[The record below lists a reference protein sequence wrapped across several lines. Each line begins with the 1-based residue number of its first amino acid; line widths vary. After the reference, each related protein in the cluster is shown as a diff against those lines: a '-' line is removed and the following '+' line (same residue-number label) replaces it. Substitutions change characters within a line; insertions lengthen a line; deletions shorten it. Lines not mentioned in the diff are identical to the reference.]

1 MQIAIDGPSA
11 AGKSTL
17 AKKLAEKL
25 NIEYLDTGAMYRTL
39 ALYFYEEN
47 FTNFDDEEELK
58 VFLSKIKIDVRNNKF
73 YLFDRD
79 VSQDI
84 REEEIGLLAS
94 KISSYQIIRSFLV
107 EKQQEIAKGKDIVMD
122 GRDVGTVILK
132 NADFKFYLTA
142 DVNKRAQRR
151 YKDLLVKDPNA
162 DFNKTLEAL
171 KKRDHDDMTRE
182 HSPLTKATD
191 AIEIDTSHLTID
203 ETIDEFLKVI
213 RGTCN
218 V

>member
-39 ALYFYEEN
+39 ALYFYKEN
-47 FTNFDDEEELK
+47 FTDFDDEDALK
-58 VFLSKIKIDVRNNKF
+58 LLLSKIKIDVKNNKF

-79 VSQDI
+79 VSKEI
-84 REEEIGLLAS
+84 REEKIGLLAS
-94 KISSYQIIRSFLV
+94 KISSYQTIRLFLV

-142 DVNKRAQRR
+142 DVNKRALRR
-151 YKDLLVKDPNA
+151 YKDLLAKDPNP
-162 DFNKTLEAL
+162 DFDVTLEAL
-171 KKRDHDDMTRE
+171 KKRDHDDMTRK
-182 HSPLTKATD
+182 HSPLTKAED
-191 AIEIDTSHLTID
+191 AIEIDTSELTID
-203 ETIDEFLKVI
+203 ETIDEFLNVI
-213 RGTCN
+213 RGTSN